1 MGSPAACMLLART
14 GPSVRFPH
22 LPSSAA
28 TDCTAAASLRWRMP
42 LDCSLIRSEDHLLKL
57 SVTGLSRREK
67 FGSSS
72 CSNLSVRALQK
83 NAISTEDD
91 SSLMSSVAGKV
102 PEHEVE
108 LKSQRLGSDESSADH
123 SGTASEEA
131 LPKRIQFDYGFQAR
145 FLRTGPTV
153 PQNVFKLAFE
163 NFGREWRALR
173 RSYLFRV
180 LKPIRPAEI
189 EGGPFQ
195 LVGAYTGR
203 GLILFLRGLDK
214 FLTLYDGLKE
224 IQPVKQQPNIEQ
236 DELREQL
243 KKLKLSNKKVWEREK
258 AREQVE
264 APWWILGPYYFLCW
278 MLDVIFED
286 RPIQR
291 FWFLETVARMPYF
304 SYISMLHLYE
314 TLGWWRS
321 GAEVRK
327 VHFAEEW
334 NEMHHLKIME
344 SLGGDL
350 EWGDRFFAQ
359 HAAFFY
365 YWTLN
370 AMFLISPTVAYNF
383 SELIES
389 HAVDTY
395 GEFADENE
403 ELLKTLPPS
412 PVAVAYYESGDLYM
426 YDEFQTS
433 RPPESRRP
441 KMGSLY
447 DVFMA
452 ICGDEGEHVKTMVAC
467 QQLDTQV
474 VSPNR
479 VKYSGQKV
487 ETEVEIPDRLP

>member
-243 KKLKLSNKKVWEREK
+243 KKLKLSNKK
-258 AREQVE
+258 
-264 APWWILGPYYFLCW
+264 

-304 SYISMLHLYE
+304 S
-314 TLGWWRS
+314 WRS